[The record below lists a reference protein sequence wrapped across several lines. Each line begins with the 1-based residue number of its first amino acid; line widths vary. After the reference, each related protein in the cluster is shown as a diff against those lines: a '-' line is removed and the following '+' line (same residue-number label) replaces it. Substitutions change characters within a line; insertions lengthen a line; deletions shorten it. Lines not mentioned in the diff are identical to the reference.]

1 MRFFRVQVSW
11 DGGQTFVPAL
21 VMRGDVKR
29 PFTVAWAATSKLE
42 RRVVAD
48 LGRVEHGDSAKDIKN
63 ALSALLRRIPR
74 DYVPTDSRV
83 PEDLE
88 KGIAESPWRLENR
101 YGPLAAWEQEAD
113 SAALRRAVMTARGDV
128 PGKDRLLG
136 LVRSRY
142 PGWLGFSDPR
152 FDGGL
157 YDEVQYMLETVAKAK
172 KLLSKQALRS
182 LIDAGHHGEMIER
195 LKAIG
200 RDTNLLFRPYSPGG
214 DLDLLYHAGLEPSV
228 FCEAFLSLLHG
239 DGDVPYRLDRYSDQ
253 VGSMGVPPNVNRWA
267 MPTYFLFFLY
277 PNEEVLIKPRTVRT
291 LLDLGGWGGKLGVEP
306 SGEEY
311 VRVRTAY
318 LDLRKA
324 LEEHEPRH
332 MIDVQGFAWVAV
344 QEANERAKAAKR
356 ARATGHEQDP
366 RIDRAMEEFEREAD
380 AHDLIRK
387 EKLLEQAQVRFR
399 EIFGT
404 AAKIES
410 LSPDGFF
417 GLFNELDAGNSRSSG
432 LFRLVLNFPKNPNTK
447 TYRRFE
453 EDLPTFRRALVELL
467 CGAGSEAERL
477 DRMWEIGRVRGRVR
491 NYITESLIMP
501 SALLFLQDPNKWSS
515 VMKMEIKEKKVALA
529 GIAPVLADDASL
541 GERFVALERAMIQ
554 LSPKYGRKHWT
565 PMTISEFYFS
575 EAFKRHFGEPHASP
589 QSLTSLIQSLE
600 DRGLH
605 FSREAVANYVLALQ
619 TKRFAIL
626 TGVSGTGK
634 TSLAI
639 EVARYFG
646 LPAEDPDTPSSDDA
660 ADSRDGNYTVVP
672 VRPDWVDN
680 RGLLGYYNPLT
691 NDYLPTPFLRLLLE
705 ARAETKLAE
714 EEEREPSPF
723 FVVLDEMN
731 LARVEHYFSDFL
743 SAMESG
749 EAIPLHDDPS
759 VERGEMQ
766 VSGSGRGDSDA
777 SVPVPR
783 TFKVPDN
790 VFFTG
795 TINVDETTYMFSPKV
810 LDRAFTCELNE
821 VDLRS
826 YASGHGDD
834 GPNELTLDTL
844 HPLGRSNR
852 GEPSEVHGKR
862 SESGWRPSRRD
873 WLEFCKLSDGR
884 FRDRLLELH
893 GILEGEHR
901 HFGYRVANEIARF
914 VLLAHAQS
922 SNKDVAVEAAFD
934 LAVLQ
939 KVLPKF
945 HGTQQELEPLLRR
958 LLGFAVEGGVVAG
971 STGDEPRLDEWLVIK
986 GRLRLR
992 ARSARV
998 DIPAAESEGTTALQ
1012 APESVDDALE
1022 REAEAPSAPALA
1034 LPRTGA
1040 KIWRMLRR
1048 LEQRGFT
1055 SFVE

>member
-1 MRFFRVQVSW
+1 MLSNDDIRIGNTRGRPVRFFRVQVSW

-21 VMRGDVKR
+21 VMRGDVGDGQDGNKR

-42 RRVVAD
+42 RRVAAA
-48 LGRVEHGDSAKDIKN
+48 LAGVEHGYSAKDTK
-63 ALSALLRRIPR
+63 SALRRHLKHIPR

-83 PEDLE
+83 PEDLD
-88 KGIAESPWRLENR
+88 KRIAESPWRLERR
-101 YGPLAAWEQEAD
+101 YGPLKAWEQEAD
-113 SAALRRAVMTARGDV
+113 SAALRRAVMTDRADV

-157 YDEVQYMLETVAKAK
+157 YDEVQYKLETVAKAK
-172 KLLSKQALRS
+172 ELLSKQALRS
-182 LIDAGHHGEMIER
+182 LIDAGDHGEMIKR
-195 LKAIG
+195 LKVIG

-214 DLDLLYHAGLEPSV
+214 DLDLLYHAGLEPRV

-239 DGDVPYRLDRYSDQ
+239 DGDVPHRLDRYSDQ
-253 VGSMGVPPNVNRWA
+253 VGSMGLPPKVNRWA

-291 LLDLGGWGGKLGVEP
+291 LLDLGGWEGKLGVEP

-311 VRVRTAY
+311 VRVRAAY
-318 LDLRKA
+318 SDLRKA

-356 ARATGHEQDP
+356 ARETGDEQDP
-366 RIDRAMEEFEREAD
+366 RIDPAMEEFERDVD
-380 AHDLIRK
+380 ARDLIRQQ
-387 EKLLEQAQVRFR
+387 KLLEQARIRFR

-404 AAKIES
+404 VSKVES

-432 LFRLVLNFPKNPNTK
+432 LFRLGLSFPKNRNTE
-447 TYRRFE
+447 TYRRLE

-477 DRMWEIGRVRGRVR
+477 DRMWDIGHVRGRVR

-501 SALLFLQDPNKWSS
+501 SALLFLQDPAKWSS
-515 VMKMEIKEKKVALA
+515 VMKMEVKERKVALA

-541 GERFVALERAMIQ
+541 GERFVALERALIQ
-554 LSPKYGRKHWT
+554 LPVKYGRNHWT
-565 PMTISEFYFS
+565 PMTISAFYFNQVT
-575 EAFKRHFGEPHASP
+575 EHRFDGPPRPKPRPNAR
-589 QSLTSLIQSLE
+589 SLKPLIQSLE
-600 DRGLH
+600 ERGLR
-605 FSREAVANYVLALQ
+605 FSHETVANYVLALQ

-646 LPAEDPDTPSSDDA
+646 LRAEDPDALSSTYA
-660 ADSRDGNYTVVP
+660 ADSGDGHYTVVP

-691 NDYLPTPFLRLLLE
+691 NDYSPTPVLRLLLR
-705 ARAETKLAE
+705 ARAERKRAQ
-714 EEEREPSPF
+714 EEERKPSPF

-759 VERGEMQ
+759 VERREMQ
-766 VSGSGRGDSDA
+766 ASGSGRRAADA
-777 SVPVPR
+777 SVPIPH
-783 TFKVPDN
+783 D
-790 VFFTG
+790 
-795 TINVDETTYMFSPKV
+795 
-810 LDRAFTCELNE
+810 AQ
-821 VDLRS
+821 
-826 YASGHGDD
+826 
-834 GPNELTLDTL
+834 GP
-844 HPLGRSNR
+844 
-852 GEPSEVHGKR
+852 
-862 SESGWRPSRRD
+862 
-873 WLEFCKLSDGR
+873 
-884 FRDRLLELH
+884 
-893 GILEGEHR
+893 
-901 HFGYRVANEIARF
+901 
-914 VLLAHAQS
+914 
-922 SNKDVAVEAAFD
+922 
-934 LAVLQ
+934 
-939 KVLPKF
+939 
-945 HGTQQELEPLLRR
+945 
-958 LLGFAVEGGVVAG
+958 
-971 STGDEPRLDEWLVIK
+971 
-986 GRLRLR
+986 
-992 ARSARV
+992 
-998 DIPAAESEGTTALQ
+998 
-1012 APESVDDALE
+1012 
-1022 REAEAPSAPALA
+1022 
-1034 LPRTGA
+1034 
-1040 KIWRMLRR
+1040 
-1048 LEQRGFT
+1048 
-1055 SFVE
+1055 